1 MGVRSYVF
9 DKTGFPEVFP
19 VMIAGGM
26 IPAERE
32 HAHPVSHGL
41 QGNLVQIVS
50 PIDNRHNN

>member
-32 HAHPVSHGL
+32 HALPVSHGL